1 MNRLVAA
8 AAAGALALAALP
20 TPDAA
25 AQDLPKE
32 TTDAHG
38 ETFYL
43 NDEGTHYVTDIQE
56 AAQPYAELDST
67 QQEKAVAIADAAVAG
82 LIETGIIRE
91 ANVPAP
97 SLDDDTT
104 TPAPASTPASESAS
118 TSETTPP
125 SETASVPVATP
136 SGEAPAE
143 LPLGSSNVDPEA
155 LAPIANGLVKF
166 PPVLTIDDVTY
177 YLNKN
182 GHTFVADILR
192 VNADVTP
199 EEVEASDVL
208 VAKYAGEVAR
218 QGAEAARAAGE
229 PVDETLEVAPADTDR
244 GLAAETGSNILVRT
258 LFALALA
265 SVLGA
270 AFFAFARRRLV

>member
-8 AAAGALALAALP
+8 ATAGALALAALP

-32 TTDAHG
+32 TTDARG

-43 NDEGTHYVTDIQE
+43 NDEGTHYVTDVQE
-56 AAQPYAELDST
+56 AAKPYAELDST
-67 QQEKAVAIADAAVAG
+67 QQEKAVDIADAAVAG

-91 ANVPAP
+91 ANAPEP

-104 TPAPASTPASESAS
+104 TPPSEVTPASEI
-118 TSETTPP
+118 TP
-125 SETASVPVATP
+125 VPVATP

-143 LPLGSSNVDPEA
+143 LPLGSSDVDPEA
-155 LAPIANGLVKF
+155 LAPIANGLVNF

-208 VAKYAGEVAR
+208 VTKYAGEVAR
-218 QGAEAARAAGE
+218 QGTEAARAAGE
-229 PVDETLEVAPADTDR
+229 PVDDADR
-244 GLAAETGSNILVRT
+244 GLAAETGSNTLVRA

>member
-8 AAAGALALAALP
+8 ATVGALALAALP

-32 TTDAHG
+32 TTDVRG

-56 AAQPYAELDST
+56 AARPYAELDSA
-67 QQEKAVAIADAAVAG
+67 QQEKAVDIADAAVAG

-91 ANVPAP
+91 ANVPEP

-104 TPAPASTPASESAS
+104 TPTSEVAPA
-118 TSETTPP
+118 

-143 LPLGSSNVDPEA
+143 LPLGSSDVDPEA
-155 LAPIANGLVKF
+155 LAPIVNGLVKF

-208 VAKYAGEVAR
+208 VTKYAGEVAR
-218 QGAEAARAAGE
+218 QGTEAARAAGE
-229 PVDETLEVAPADTDR
+229 PVDNADDAGR
-244 GLAAETGSNILVRT
+244 GLAAETGSNTLVRA

-270 AFFAFARRRLV
+270 AFYAFARRRLV

>member
-20 TPDAA
+20 TPNAT

-56 AAQPYAELDST
+56 AEQPYAELDST

-104 TPAPASTPASESAS
+104 TPT
-118 TSETTPP
+118 ETTPP
-125 SETASVPVATP
+125 SETAPVATP

-143 LPLGSSNVDPEA
+143 LPLGSSDVDPA
-155 LAPIANGLVKF
+155 AVAPIANGLVKF

-208 VAKYAGEVAR
+208 VTKYAGEVAR

-229 PVDETLEVAPADTDR
+229 TVDDADR
-244 GLAAETGSNILVRT
+244 GLAAETGSNTLVRA

>member
-56 AAQPYAELDST
+56 AAKPYAELDST

-91 ANVPAP
+91 ANAERP
-97 SLDDDTT
+97 
-104 TPAPASTPASESAS
+104 TPAPAEQSKAEAEAAKEATKG
-118 TSETTPP
+118 ETT
-125 SETASVPVATP
+125 TAAPVATP
-136 SGEAPAE
+136 ADEAPAE
-143 LPLGSSNVDPEA
+143 LPLGSSSIDPAA
-155 LAPIANGLVKF
+155 LAPVANGLVKF

-208 VAKYAGEVAR
+208 VTKYAGEVAR

-229 PVDETLEVAPADTDR
+229 DVEAVEDAEAALAADR
-244 GLAAETGSNILVRT
+244 GLAAETGSNALVRA
-258 LFALALA
+258 LFALLLA
-265 SVLGA
+265 SVAGV
-270 AFFAFARRRLV
+270 AFFVLARRRLV

>member
-32 TTDAHG
+32 TTDASG

-56 AAQPYAELDST
+56 AAQPYAELDSA
-67 QQEKAVAIADAAVAG
+67 QQEKAVDIADAAVAG
-82 LIETGIIRE
+82 LIETGVIRE
-91 ANVPAP
+91 ANAPEP
-97 SLDDDTT
+97 SLNDDTT
-104 TPAPASTPASESAS
+104 TP
-118 TSETTPP
+118 P
-125 SETASVPVATP
+125 SEVAP
-136 SGEAPAE
+136 SDETPAE
-143 LPLGSSNVDPEA
+143 LPLGSSDVDPAA

-208 VAKYAGEVAR
+208 VTKYAGEVAR
-218 QGAEAARAAGE
+218 QGTEAARAAGE
-229 PVDETLEVAPADTDR
+229 DAEGVEGADR
-244 GLAAETGSNILVRT
+244 GLAAETGSNTLVRA

-270 AFFAFARRRLV
+270 AFFAFARRRLI

>member
-8 AAAGALALAALP
+8 ATVGALALAALP

-32 TTDAHG
+32 TTDARG

-56 AAQPYAELDST
+56 AAKPYAELDST
-67 QQEKAVAIADAAVAG
+67 QQEKAVDIADAAVAG

-91 ANVPAP
+91 ANAPEP
-97 SLDDDTT
+97 SLDDGTT
-104 TPAPASTPASESAS
+104 TPTETTPA
-118 TSETTPP
+118 ETTPP
-125 SETASVPVATP
+125 SETASAPVATP
-136 SGEAPAE
+136 SGETPAE
-143 LPLGSSNVDPEA
+143 LPLGSSDVDPEA
-155 LAPIANGLVKF
+155 VAPIANGLVKF

-208 VAKYAGEVAR
+208 VTKYAGEVVR
-218 QGAEAARAAGE
+218 QGTEAARAAGE
-229 PVDETLEVAPADTDR
+229 PVDDTDDTDDTDDADR
-244 GLAAETGSNILVRT
+244 GLAAETGSNTLVRA

>member
-32 TTDAHG
+32 TTDASG

-56 AAQPYAELDST
+56 AAQPYAELDSA
-67 QQEKAVAIADAAVAG
+67 QQEKAVDIADAAVAG
-82 LIETGIIRE
+82 LIETGVIRE
-91 ANVPAP
+91 ANAPEP
-97 SLDDDTT
+97 SLNDDTT
-104 TPAPASTPASESAS
+104 TP
-118 TSETTPP
+118 P
-125 SETASVPVATP
+125 SEVAP
-136 SGEAPAE
+136 SDETPAE
-143 LPLGSSNVDPEA
+143 LPLGSSDVDPAA

-208 VAKYAGEVAR
+208 VTKYAGEVAR

-229 PVDETLEVAPADTDR
+229 TVAADTDDTDR
-244 GLAAETGSNILVRT
+244 GLAAETGSNTLVRA

>member
-32 TTDAHG
+32 TTDARG

-104 TPAPASTPASESAS
+104 PAPASTPATESAP
-118 TSETTPP
+118 TSETTSA
-125 SETASVPVATP
+125 SETAPVATP

-199 EEVEASDVL
+199 EEVEASEVL
-208 VAKYAGEVAR
+208 VTKYAGEVAR
-218 QGAEAARAAGE
+218 QGTEAARAAGE
-229 PVDETLEVAPADTDR
+229 PVDETLEVAPVDTESR
-244 GLAAETGSNILVRT
+244 GLAAETGSNTLVRA

>member
-32 TTDAHG
+32 TTDASG

-104 TPAPASTPASESAS
+104 TPT
-118 TSETTPP
+118 ETTPP
-125 SETASVPVATP
+125 SETASAPVAIDQTTVRVAPMPSFSLIFFSITTSSASCSPAKPRRPRPPPTP
-136 SGEAPAE
+136 S
-143 LPLGSSNVDPEA
+143 
-155 LAPIANGLVKF
+155 
-166 PPVLTIDDVTY
+166 
-177 YLNKN
+177 
-182 GHTFVADILR
+182 
-192 VNADVTP
+192 
-199 EEVEASDVL
+199 
-208 VAKYAGEVAR
+208 
-218 QGAEAARAAGE
+218 
-229 PVDETLEVAPADTDR
+229 
-244 GLAAETGSNILVRT
+244 RT
-258 LFALALA
+258 
-265 SVLGA
+265 S
-270 AFFAFARRRLV
+270 R

>member
-56 AAQPYAELDST
+56 AAKPYAELDST

-91 ANVPAP
+91 ANAERP
-97 SLDDDTT
+97 
-104 TPAPASTPASESAS
+104 TPAPAEQSKAEAEAAKEATKG
-118 TSETTPP
+118 ETT
-125 SETASVPVATP
+125 TAAPVATP
-136 SGEAPAE
+136 ADEAPAE
-143 LPLGSSNVDPEA
+143 LPLGSSSIDPAA
-155 LAPIANGLVKF
+155 LAPVANGLVKF

-208 VAKYAGEVAR
+208 VTKYAGEVAR

-229 PVDETLEVAPADTDR
+229 TVDETDR
-244 GLAAETGSNILVRT
+244 GLAAETGSNTLVRA
-258 LFALALA
+258 LFALTLA

>member
-8 AAAGALALAALP
+8 AAAGALALAVLP

-104 TPAPASTPASESAS
+104 PAPASTPATETAP
-118 TSETTPP
+118 TSETTSA
-125 SETASVPVATP
+125 SETAPVATP

-208 VAKYAGEVAR
+208 VTKYAGEVAR
-218 QGAEAARAAGE
+218 QGTEAARAAGE
-229 PVDETLEVAPADTDR
+229 PVDETLEVAPVDTESR
-244 GLAAETGSNILVRT
+244 GLAAETGSNTLVRA

>member
-104 TPAPASTPASESAS
+104 TPT
-118 TSETTPP
+118 ETTPP
-125 SETASVPVATP
+125 SETASAPVATP

-143 LPLGSSNVDPEA
+143 LPLGSSDVDPA
-155 LAPIANGLVKF
+155 AVAPIANGLVKF

-208 VAKYAGEVAR
+208 VTKYAGEVAR

-244 GLAAETGSNILVRT
+244 GLAAETGSNVLVRT